1 MRATTYEEKCSHPVC
16 FCGMLATYF
25 EERSMN
31 KAAVPPRTLNV
42 QIPLLFR
49 LILAGS
55 AATTLM
61 LLTKKRLR

>member
-1 MRATTYEEKCSHPVC
+1 MRVTTHKKKCSHPVC

-31 KAAVPPRTLNV
+31 IAAVPPRTLNV
-42 QIPLLFR
+42 QIPLLFG

-61 LLTKKRLR
+61 LLTKKRLQ

>member
-1 MRATTYEEKCSHPVC
+1 
-16 FCGMLATYF
+16 MLTTYF

-31 KAAVPPRTLNV
+31 KAAVPPRTLNI

>member
-1 MRATTYEEKCSHPVC
+1 MRETTHKKKCSHPVC
-16 FCGMLATYF
+16 FCGMLATFF

-31 KAAVPPRTLNV
+31 IAAVPPRTLNV
-42 QIPLLFR
+42 QILFLIR

-61 LLTKKRLR
+61 LLTKKRLQ

>member
-1 MRATTYEEKCSHPVC
+1 MRATTYEEKCSDPVC

-31 KAAVPPRTLNV
+31 IAAVPPRTLNA
-42 QIPLLFR
+42 QIPLLCR

-55 AATTLM
+55 AATSLM
-61 LLTKKRLR
+61 LLTKKRLQ

>member
-1 MRATTYEEKCSHPVC
+1 MGVTTLKKKCSHPIC
-16 FCGMLATYF
+16 FRGMFATYF

-31 KAAVPPRTLNV
+31 IAAVPPRTLNV

-49 LILAGS
+49 PILAGS

-61 LLTKKRLR
+61 LLTKKRLQ

>member
-1 MRATTYEEKCSHPVC
+1 MRATAYEEEYLYPVC

-31 KAAVPPRTLNV
+31 IAAVPPRTLNE

-49 LILAGS
+49 PMLAGS

>member
-1 MRATTYEEKCSHPVC
+1 MRATNYKEKRSHPVC
-16 FCGMLATYF
+16 FCGMLTTYF

-31 KAAVPPRTLNV
+31 KAAVPPRTLNI

-61 LLTKKRLR
+61 LLTKKRLQ

>member
-1 MRATTYEEKCSHPVC
+1 
-16 FCGMLATYF
+16 MLATYF

-31 KAAVPPRTLNV
+31 IATVPPRTLNA
-42 QIPLLFR
+42 QIPLLFS

-61 LLTKKRLR
+61 LLTKKRLQ